1 MIGMTGEYID
11 TGEIVGEMG
20 GMLNVSLG
28 ANEMSGNINVSM
40 NGHFEEEAHPDVVT
54 DIIVNDMPED
64 FIEQQ
69 HFINNQFE
77 EGTNLHENIID
88 SPNEVVGDSNL
99 SRIDQLQE

>member
-64 FIEQQ
+64 FTEQQ
-69 HFINNQFE
+69 HFNNGFE
-77 EGTNLHENIID
+77 EGTDVHENIID
-88 SPNEVVGDSNL
+88 NPHEVVGDSNL